1 MARLILVHGAS
12 HGGWCWEKIVPLLE
26 ADGHEVL
33 APDLPACG
41 KDQTPPI
48 DVTLAGNTTAI
59 LRLVERRQEPVI
71 LVGHSLGG
79 VTITQ
84 AAEASPDRIGALVY
98 LTAIAPLDGECA
110 RDVTGRQADSLL
122 RRSYQAGADGLT
134 YSFQRSKV
142 PTLFY
147 NACSYEDAYAAMERL
162 RPQPLGIAT
171 APIQVTPERYGTVPR
186 WYIECL
192 QDNAITLSLQRFM
205 TERLPCRTLQI
216 DTDHSPFL
224 SAPTELARHLLG
236 IARSVT

>member
-1 MARLILVHGAS
+1 
-12 HGGWCWEKIVPLLE
+12 
-26 ADGHEVL
+26 
-33 APDLPACG
+33 
-41 KDQTPPI
+41 
-48 DVTLAGNTTAI
+48 
-59 LRLVERRQEPVI
+59 
-71 LVGHSLGG
+71 